1 MISISINN
9 DNAIGLGKKLSVIGL
24 ERILI
29 LEEQD
34 PQFLAMKNLSKIS
47 DVRIVCTLALMNAL
61 VSYKLSSKG
70 ENYWMEFSKYFS
82 IINPSIN
89 WNELPEIMLSFMKNS
104 RGNRILIEQKY
115 SRLKVLKNSGF
126 LADLKEKFDYY
137 INNLEVLRY
146 HLAKSLNTDVNSKTI
161 VFAIKMLYYAFRA
174 STGRIVVL
182 PMSIPIP
189 IDLRI
194 ATMSYITGIINIEP
208 PVKSLQ
214 ESADLIMKNYE
225 NAQKAWNIVA
235 QISQI
240 PPLHIDSII
249 WPLLDIARK
258 NNYNKYA
265 TLKMSEKIFSNLWK
279 DLDKNLLSEILVT
292 IFKNL

>member
-1 MISISINN
+1 MRSISINN
-9 DNAIGLGKKLSVIGL
+9 DNAIELGKKLSVIGL

-47 DVRIVCTLALMNAL
+47 DVKIVCTLALMNAL

-82 IINPSIN
+82 INPPTD
-89 WNELPEIMLSFMKNS
+89 WNSLPEIMLSFMKNS
-104 RGNRILIEQKY
+104 KGNRILIEQKY
-115 SRLKVLKNSGF
+115 SRLKVLKSSGF

-137 INNLEVLRY
+137 INNLEILRY

-161 VFAIKMLYYAFRA
+161 VFATKMLYYAFRA
-174 STGRIVVL
+174 STGRIVIL

-208 PVKSLQ
+208 SVKSLQ

-235 QISQI
+235 QTSQI

-258 NNYNKYA
+258 NNYNKYT

-279 DLDKNLLSEILVT
+279 DLDKNLLSDILVT